1 MQTFNLREDID
12 IFGFVVKD
20 FPGGVGK
27 AFDQLMAMVAED
39 SDRAYYGISYM
50 DERGK
55 VVYIAAVEDRNDGM
69 SERNN
74 CQKFTIH
81 KGMYV
86 AHEIL
91 NWMQDTGKIR
101 DTFHE
106 MIDQHGVDLTKPC
119 IEWYKN
125 DNEMVCMMKLQLS
138 VVY

>member
-12 IFGFVVKD
+12 IFGYVVKD
-20 FPGGVGK
+20 FPAGVGK
-27 AFDQLMAMVAED
+27 AFDQLMEMLPEN

-69 SERNN
+69 SEQHN
-74 CQKFTIH
+74 CQKFTIP
-81 KGMYV
+81 KGRYI
-86 AHEIL
+86 AHEIN
-91 NWMQDTGKIR
+91 NWMQDTERIR
-101 DTFHE
+101 EIFQA
-106 MIDQHGVDLTKPC
+106 MIEEPGVDLTKPC

-125 DNEMVCMMKLQLS
+125 DIEMVCMMKLQLS